1 MCLCLFESME
11 ITYLGACKAENTE
24 SSFCLPLFYGFMVA
38 CITGYY
44 ALYDPG
50 YAVMRI
56 LTAILPLF
64 STLDNQLR

>member
-1 MCLCLFESME
+1 MVLWSCHS
-11 ITYLGACKAENTE
+11 
-24 SSFCLPLFYGFMVA
+24 YGFMVA

-64 STLDNQLR
+64 STLDDQLS